1 MASVGVLLHSAH
13 GLQGRVA
20 CRMIELLLLLLHL
33 QLLGRHPSLL
43 LNPVGS
49 HCNRELQSH
58 TDYPLPFSAADL
70 HVRIFF
76 FITPNAWSL
85 IYGLLL
91 HLLQLLLRRRR
102 RRCTHRTGRIV
113 VHDLQRSEHGAGEG
127 IGVVFAAKVE
137 AVHLLAVAPLMKSGR
152 GLIVLE
158 SSH

>member
-13 GLQGRVA
+13 GLQGRIA

-43 LNPVGS
+43 LNHVG
-49 HCNRELQSH
+49 
-58 TDYPLPFSAADL
+58 
-70 HVRIFF
+70 IFF
-76 FITPNAWSL
+76 FITPDAWCL
-85 IYGLLL
+85 INGLLL
-91 HLLQLLLRRRR
+91 HLLQLLLRRWRW
-102 RRCTHRTGRIV
+102 RCTHRTGRIV
-113 VHDLQRSEHGAGEG
+113 VHDLQRSEHGAGKG

-137 AVHLLAVAPLMKSGR
+137 AIHLLAVAPLMKSGR